1 MKVIEQ
7 ICNRVAIIDKS
18 RIEEIGAV
26 DEVFRRPKTQAA
38 KKLIFP
44 HGEHIEKFTSGGKF
58 LRIVFEGNSADRP
71 IIANMV
77 LSCGAPV
84 NIVFA
89 DTKNIDGKMF
99 GHMVLQLPD
108 DADSVRKIL
117 SYLYIENIAYEEEKY
132 DIQQ

>member
-1 MKVIEQ
+1 
-7 ICNRVAIIDKS
+7 
-18 RIEEIGAV
+18 
-26 DEVFRRPKTQAA
+26 
-38 KKLIFP
+38 
-44 HGEHIEKFTSGGKF
+44 
-58 LRIVFEGNSADRP
+58 
-71 IIANMV
+71 MV